1 MKALKWIAY
10 ISADIGAIMLLLA
23 AISLIAGRAI
33 IVENIINYFHAANTF
48 FLMTIVIFLYIK
60 LEQPKKE

>member
-23 AISLIAGRAI
+23 AVSLIAGRAI
-33 IVENIINYFHAANTF
+33 IVENIINYFHAASTF
-48 FLMTIVIFLYIK
+48 FLMTIVIFLFIH
-60 LEQPKKE
+60 LDQHKKE

>member
-1 MKALKWIAY
+1 MKALKWIAF
-10 ISADIGAIMLLLA
+10 ISADIGLIMILLA

-48 FLMTIVIFLYIK
+48 FLITIVIFLF
-60 LEQPKKE
+60 LHLNQHKKE

>member
-23 AISLIAGRAI
+23 AISIIARRAI

-48 FLMTIVIFLYIK
+48 FLLTILIFLYIH
-60 LEQPKKE
+60 LDQHKKE